1 MKAHLR
7 YLNYVLRHKFFVA
20 RAWVALAQI
29 SQYSKREWAVMLWR
43 ALVHDASKFSRAEWG
58 PYVAMFYGPPTTDG
72 DVKRERQAAFNY
84 AWLHH
89 QHRNPHHWQHW
100 VLREDSGKVLV
111 LLPERMFAD
120 EMLAD
125 WLGAGPKAL
134 TAHSMATAVADT
146 IAWYAKVYDKQ
157 QMRDFVRQRIESR
170 LLLFA
175 AQYGISTYAA
185 RVHAVAETR
194 KSIVIP
200 GR

>member
-20 RAWVALAQI
+20 RAWVVLAQI
-29 SQYSKREWAVMLWR
+29 TGYSKREWAVMLWR
-43 ALVHDASKFSRAEWG
+43 ALMHDASKFGIAEWG
-58 PYVAMFYGPPTTDG
+58 PYVAMFYGEPTTDA

-89 QHRNPHHWQHW
+89 QHRNPHHWQHH
-100 VLREDSGKVLV
+100 VLREDSGRVLV
-111 LLPERMFAD
+111 LLPHRLYAD

-134 TAHSMATAVADT
+134 TSHSMATAVADT
-146 IAWYAKVYDKQ
+146 IAWYAKVYEKQ
-157 QMRDFVRQRIESR
+157 QMRDPVRQRVESG
-170 LLLFA
+170 LLMLAERYGVAQYA
-175 AQYGISTYAA
+175 AQ
-185 RVHAVAETR
+185 VHAVAETR